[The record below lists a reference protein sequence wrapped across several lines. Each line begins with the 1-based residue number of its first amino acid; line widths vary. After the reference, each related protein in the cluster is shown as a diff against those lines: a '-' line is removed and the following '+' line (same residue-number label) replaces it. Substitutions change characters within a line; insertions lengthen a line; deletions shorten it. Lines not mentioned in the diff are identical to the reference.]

1 VTTTPLRRPRLNL
14 GIGPQVT
21 VVVLVVVLAGAMAI
35 QPTRQLLAQRTRIS
49 EMSEE
54 LRRIETANAQLEAH
68 IARLNDPDYIETRAR
83 SELGLV
89 RPGETTF
96 VVMPPTRRAARRKE
110 RGRER
115 APATRPS
122 PPGFV
127 ERLLDFIGVP

>member
-1 VTTTPLRRPRLNL
+1 VSATPLRRPRLNL

-35 QPTRQLLAQRTRIS
+35 QPTRQLLAQRARIA

-54 LRRIETANAQLEAH
+54 LRRTQTANSELEAY
-68 IARLNDPDYIETRAR
+68 IDRLENPDYIESRAR

-96 VVMPPTRRAARRKE
+96 VVMPPTKRAARR
-110 RGRER
+110 RER
-115 APATRPS
+115 KAERPRSAPPA
-122 PPGFV
+122 PPGFI
-127 ERLLDFIGVP
+127 ERVLHFIGLP